1 MRRLFA
7 QALSLLRGQCA
18 SFVTARSAIRCN
30 EPVVVHPEYVD
41 APLGRPSVI
50 HSADRPPSARL
61 SLENDAHRA
70 ERLPALLLVRPQF
83 SPRSACPTPANAE
96 PEGPQRTQDE
106 RVRPSAYLTSHWVTR
121 DCLLPCKASWIDGDR
136 IGALRSIPYRRRS
149 RCPVLVIESD
159 WRPRRWVR
167 LLVMAS

>member
-61 SLENDAHRA
+61 SPENDAHRA
-70 ERLPALLLVRPQF
+70 ERLHAMLLVRPQF
-83 SPRSACPTPANAE
+83 SPRSARPTPANAE
-96 PEGPQRTQDE
+96 LEGLQRAQGE
-106 RVRPSAYLTSHWVTR
+106 RVRPSAYLTSHWITPPLGR
-121 DCLLPCKASWIDGDR
+121 
-136 IGALRSIPYRRRS
+136 
-149 RCPVLVIESD
+149 
-159 WRPRRWVR
+159 
-167 LLVMAS
+167 